1 MGVKTM
7 LTNSTGLSPWEALRI
22 FKCAKWGMRV
32 DSTGQ
37 GRGFEAGQSMVVA
50 KDHQCI

>member
-1 MGVKTM
+1 MKSM

-22 FKCAKWGMRV
+22 FKWAKWAKWGMRV

-37 GRGFEAGQSMVVA
+37 GEGL
-50 KDHQCI
+50 